1 MDISFSF
8 TLNGVAKEINSTLVN
23 TCIIVILLSLLAI
36 YIGNKVK
43 KVDFKSKPKGIVFFA
58 ELYVETIQ
66 NLTTSTMGEKNI
78 GFAPYIGTL
87 AIFLAVANLFG
98 LVGFKPPT
106 SDYNVTLAL
115 ALMTF
120 FLIHF
125 NNLRFNGPV
134 NYVKGYFQPMAF
146 LFPINLLGEL
156 AVPVS
161 LSFRLLGN
169 ILSGTIIM
177 TLMYSA
183 FGGMMVFIAP
193 LITPVFHGYFDV
205 FSGLLQTF
213 IFVMLTMV
221 FISGAIG
228 ERE

>member
-1 MDISFSF
+1 MDISISF
-8 TLNGVAKEINSTLVN
+8 TLGGVEKEINSTVVN
-23 TCIIVILLSLLAI
+23 TYIIVILLSLLAM
-36 YIGNKVK
+36 YIGKKVK
-43 KVDFKSKPKGIVFFA
+43 QTDFRAKPKGIVMFA

-66 NLTTSTMGEKNI
+66 KLTSDTMGPKNI
-78 GFAPYIGTL
+78 GFAPYMGTL

-134 NYVKGYFQPMAF
+134 NYIKGYFQPMAF

-177 TLMYSA
+177 SLMYSA
-183 FGGMMVFIAP
+183 FSGFVSFLAP
-193 LITPVFHGYFDV
+193 FITPVFHGYFDV

-213 IFVMLTMV
+213 IFVMLSMV